1 LNKVHNFCP
10 FLGLADDSN
19 THMFFPSDSNCCYHA
34 KPVSAINIEQQQIFC
49 LTEEYENCKVYNKKV
64 LAALPEEFRA
74 SKSQFKK
81 EKRFNWKILF
91 RTLILITTL
100 VVILQIPIIK
110 GQLFKNILFK
120 ESPTL
125 SPTFVVSTATF
136 TPIPTHKMS
145 IPIEE
150 ILPYEEKLFQATKTS
165 MAQTMSPESTIT
177 LSPTLTS
184 SPIPTLTVT
193 PTMTATYTATPEP
206 IVHELDALIGTDY
219 QFVIHKAKSGEN
231 LNQYATLYNT
241 SVEAIL
247 RVNYAL
253 NIPLWVDALVVIP
266 VNFSDVSQMP
276 YFQPY
281 KVTSEGIS
289 VETLAQELAT
299 NLEDFIYYNGLSRG
313 ENLNSGDWLIV
324 PRYQSANQ

>member
-1 LNKVHNFCP
+1 LNKLHNSCP
-10 FLGLADDSN
+10 FLGLADDPN
-19 THMFFPSDSNCCYHA
+19 THMSFPSDSNCCYHA

-49 LTEEYENCKVYNKKV
+49 LTESYENCKVYNRKI

-91 RTLILITTL
+91 RILILIAAL

-125 SPTFVVSTATF
+125 SPTVAVSTATF

-150 ILPYEEKLFQATKTS
+150 ILPYEEKLSQATKTS
-165 MAQTMSPESTIT
+165 MAQTMSPASTMT
-177 LSPTLTS
+177 PLPTVTS
-184 SPIPTLTVT
+184 SPTPTL
-193 PTMTATYTATPEP
+193 TATYTATPEP
-206 IVHELDALIGTDY
+206 VMHELDTLIGTDY
-219 QFVIHKAKSGEN
+219 KFVIHKAKSGEN

-266 VNFSDVSQMP
+266 VDFYDVSQMP

-281 KVTSEGIS
+281 KVTSDGSSTE
-289 VETLAQELAT
+289 VLAQELAT
-299 NLEDFIYYNGLSRG
+299 NLEDFLYYNGLSVG
-313 ENLNSGDWLIV
+313 DYLNTGDWVLV

>member
-1 LNKVHNFCP
+1 
-10 FLGLADDSN
+10 
-19 THMFFPSDSNCCYHA
+19 
-34 KPVSAINIEQQQIFC
+34 
-49 LTEEYENCKVYNKKV
+49 
-64 LAALPEEFRA
+64 
-74 SKSQFKK
+74 
-81 EKRFNWKILF
+81 
-91 RTLILITTL
+91 
-100 VVILQIPIIK
+100 
-110 GQLFKNILFK
+110 
-120 ESPTL
+120 
-125 SPTFVVSTATF
+125 
-136 TPIPTHKMS
+136 MS